1 MIRANDS
8 VTFVRKQHSNYMYE
22 YVYIP
27 QATFVN
33 GMLCS
38 LEFTFRNNYGSNS
51 NMCRYIIEI
60 KYMQE
65 SR

>member
-8 VTFVRKQHSNYMYE
+8 VTFVRKQNFNYMYE

-27 QATFVN
+27 QN
-33 GMLCS
+33 IYDNDMLCP

-51 NMCRYIIEI
+51 NMCRNIIEI
-60 KYMQE
+60 KYIKE